1 MAGGRD
7 IDVDMALAARRI
19 AGATRTAARG
29 ARTEPK
35 REERAL
41 LLLQGE
47 ELLRQLRPNRR
58 VRRGLLQR
66 GQRRRWP
73 RHERLGR
80 RRLRRG
86 RRRGRVWVVVMVG
99 RGGGGRA
106 SCDRLPILEKNNQ
119 FYYLCTGRIFLLFHM

>member
-7 IDVDMALAARRI
+7 VDVDVALAARRV
-19 AGATRTAARG
+19 AGAARAARG
-29 ARTEPK
+29 ARAEPE

-47 ELLRQLRPNRR
+47 ELLRQLRPHRR
-58 VRRGLLQR
+58 VGRGLLQR
-66 GQRRRWP
+66 GQRRRRP

-86 RRRGRVWVVVMVG
+86 GRGVVVVG

-106 SCDRLPILEKNNQ
+106 SCDRLPILEGN
-119 FYYLCTGRIFLLFHM
+119 ILL